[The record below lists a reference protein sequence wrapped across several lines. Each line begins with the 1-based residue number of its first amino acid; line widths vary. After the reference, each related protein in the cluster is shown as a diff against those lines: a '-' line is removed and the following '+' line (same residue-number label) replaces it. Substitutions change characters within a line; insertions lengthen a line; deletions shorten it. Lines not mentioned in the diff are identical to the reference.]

1 MDYRKRKYGNKKIRV
16 GDTVFDSKLEKYAY
30 DLFSKFKMNYT
41 FQVEWELMPKYKGW
55 DGKAVRRIYMK
66 IDFVIREGD
75 KYVFVD
81 TKGYATDTSKI
92 KYKLLGHQANEA
104 GMDYEIRWLKNQKQV
119 KDFVFEWNSKKQ

>member
-81 TKGYATDTSKI
+81 TKGFATDTAKI
-92 KYKLLGHQANEA
+92 KYKLLGYQANEA
-104 GMDYEIRWLKNQKQV
+104 GLDYEIRWLKNQKQV

>member
-16 GDTVFDSKLEKYAY
+16 GDAVFDSKLEKYAY

-81 TKGYATDTSKI
+81 TKGFATDTAKI
-92 KYKLLGHQANEA
+92 KYKLLGYQANEA